1 MQFHVEDYVKV
12 LIVIHD
18 FGSGGAQKSL
28 VSFLRALEKADL
40 LDRYEIDI
48 LVSDNYGIF
57 KKDIPATVNVQL
69 ADSTITWMNCPL
81 RNKRIWKN
89 MSVKAL
95 IGEIRW
101 IFWQKF
107 HLGPETQSGARKIW
121 ECWNKLVPKNTNK
134 YDIAI
139 SYINGWANY
148 YVMDK
153 VMAKKKVL
161 WIHNDYQMQPHD
173 IAFDKKYYENCDQIV
188 TISEE
193 CKNSFLKSFPTLE
206 NKVNVLHNITI
217 VEDILDKAKYGKT
230 PEFELATEKLK
241 IVSVGRLSKQKAFY
255 IAIEAAAILKKM
267 GLDFVWLILGEG
279 EERHS
284 LETQIRNCELDN
296 LMFLVGIKE
305 NPYGYLDRCDIFVQ
319 TSIYEGKSIVLDE
332 AKILLK
338 PIVVTNYP
346 TIKDSIINMENGI
359 ITEIDGHS
367 VAHAIARLAS
377 DNNLQAH
384 FKSNLEVERT
394 HSKSELD
401 RYVHIMLEMEG
412 GNK

>member
-1 MQFHVEDYVKV
+1 MEDYVKV

-28 VSFLRALEKADL
+28 VSFLRGLEKADL
-40 LDRYEIDI
+40 LAKYDIDI

-57 KKDIPATVNVQL
+57 KKDVPAAVNIQL

-89 MSVKAL
+89 MSVKSL

-101 IFWQKF
+101 ILWQKF
-107 HLGPETQSGARKIW
+107 NLGPKTQSGARKIW
-121 ECWNKLVPKNTNK
+121 ECWNKFVPKNMNV

-153 VMAKKKVL
+153 VIAKKKVL

-173 IAFDKKYYENCDQIV
+173 IDFDERYYDNCDQIV

-193 CKNSFLKSFPTLE
+193 CKNSFLKSFPALK
-206 NKVNVLHNITI
+206 NKINVLQNITI
-217 VEDILDKAKYGKT
+217 VEDVLDKAKNGQT
-230 PEFELATEKLK
+230 PELELATEKLK
-241 IVSVGRLSKQKAFY
+241 IVSVGRLSQQKAFH
-255 IAIEAAAILKKM
+255 IAIEAAAILKKI

-284 LETQIRNCELDN
+284 LEAQIRNCELN
-296 LMFLVGIKE
+296 NYVFLVGIKE
-305 NPYGYLDRCDIFVQ
+305 NPYVYIDRCDLFVQ

-346 TIKDSIINMENGI
+346 TIKDSITNMENGI
-359 ITEIDGHS
+359 ITGIDGHS
-367 VAHAIARLAS
+367 VADAIVRLAS
-377 DNNLQAH
+377 DNKLQAY
-384 FKSNLEVERT
+384 FKRNLEIERT
-394 HSKSELD
+394 NSKSELD
-401 RYVHIMLEMEG
+401 KYVHIMLEMEG